1 MSRLYFPLSLLT
13 ILTFLANE
21 TPATAQSRT
30 PSLRLPPV
38 APPPL
43 LYPTLPSVS
52 PSLRVAPTAPRQR
65 VPAKPIVVAELV
77 EQLRTANVGERQK
90 IIRQLSDTQQ
100 NIVPELVKALEDPD
114 PLVKSGVAEVLG
126 NLTDDAVPAIGGLIE
141 MLNDT
146 RRAIAPGSSSFGL
159 YPSLPIPPAPVAV
172 LYPSLPDTKQRR
184 YPPTSPEN
192 PENLL
197 RITAIAA
204 LGKIGLPARSAATPP
219 LTQALQDPDPW
230 VKLNAT
236 WALSEIGASVPIL
249 SYWLEALQHPDPN
262 LRRSAAAIF
271 QDSRSLLR
279 KAFGAEANAST
290 TAPLLTALKD
300 ENFTVRNAAKQGLG
314 LLGTKALPG
323 LVQALTAP
331 EPIVRLEAA
340 QLVGNLEGAA
350 LPAVPNLLPLLA
362 DTGRYVPPTTNRF
375 NFESL
380 PILNLYTGTNQY
392 PPAPGNPEQL
402 VRVNAA
408 IALGKL
414 GSSTAIPALTN
425 ALKDDNPWMQLASGW
440 ALLRLGQNQGL
451 PVVGRLVQYPNESI
465 QRAAVSQ
472 LKGYGSQSTR
482 YILPYYSAQLDSADD
497 NERNGAM
504 YGINTLGPAA
514 LDLVPKLRALLV
526 SNLKNSP
533 GYAATTLGMI
543 ARDTAAAWQNG
554 RLSANQRQ
562 QAIAEFTKVLN
573 IMQAPNARFN
583 REPVERV
590 RNALTTLR
598 GVAP

>member
-1 MSRLYFPLSLLT
+1 MKPQIGFAISTLT
-13 ILTFLANE
+13 ILSLANA
-21 TPATAQSRT
+21 TPATAQRGT
-30 PSLRLPPV
+30 INLPPSLPAIPPPPPSRLPPS
-38 APPPL
+38 L
-43 LYPTLPSVS
+43 PTLS
-52 PSLRVAPTAPRQR
+52 PLRLSPTPPRQR
-65 VPAKPIVVAELV
+65 VPDKPIVVAELV
-77 EQLRTANVGERQK
+77 EQLRTADVTERQK

-100 NIVPELVKALEDPD
+100 NIVPELVKALEDAD

-126 NLTDDAVPAIGGLIE
+126 NLTDDAVPAIPGLIR
-141 MLNDT
+141 MINDG
-146 RRAIAPGSSSFGL
+146 RRAIAPASQFTTTNRFPGEYIF
-159 YPSLPIPPAPVAV
+159 
-172 LYPSLPDTKQRR
+172 TEKRR
-184 YPPTSPEN
+184 PPTSPQN

-197 RITAIAA
+197 KITAIAA
-204 LGKIGLPARSAATPP
+204 LGKIGLPARIAATPP

-249 SYWLEALQHPDPN
+249 PYWLEALQHPDPN
-262 LRRSAAAIF
+262 LRRSAAVVF
-271 QDSRSLLR
+271 QDSSSLLR

-300 ENFTVRNAAKQGLG
+300 ENFTVRNAARQGLG
-314 LLGTKALPG
+314 LLGTRALPG
-323 LVQALTAP
+323 LIPALKAP

-340 QLVGNLEGAA
+340 QLVGNLEQSAQS
-350 LPAVPNLLPLLA
+350 AVPNLLPLLA
-362 DTGRYVPPTTNRF
+362 DTGLYVPPN
-375 NFESL
+375 
-380 PILNLYTGTNQY
+380 TNQY
-392 PPAPGNPEQL
+392 GLFATRLPALPSPNTSQYPPPPNNPEQL

-414 GSSTAIPALTN
+414 GSSNAIPALTN
-425 ALKDDNPWMQLASGW
+425 ALKDDNPWMQLATGW

-451 PVVGRLVQYPNESI
+451 PVVGRLVQHPNKSI
-465 QRAAVSQ
+465 QRAALSQ
-472 LKGYGSQSTR
+472 LRGYGAQSTP
-482 YILPYYSAQLDSADD
+482 YILTYYSARLDSAND

-504 YGINTLGPAA
+504 YGINRLGPAV

-543 ARDTAAAWQNG
+543 ARDTATAWQNG

-590 RNALTTLR
+590 RNALANLR
-598 GVAP
+598 